1 MLPNG
6 DPVELTHDS
15 TIKLNPVFSPDGSRI
30 AYGTGAPW
38 DMWEVPVFGGKPTLL
53 FRNASSLSW
62 IDGGKRLLFSEITQG
77 MHMAVVSTDE
87 GRGQRRMVY
96 DPPGERGMAHH
107 SYLSPDGQWVL
118 IVEMQNQGIFVPA
131 ASSRSEDPAKVTQWA
146 RPVLCAP
153 QAPGLPIVSG
163 SMSAPRRVRSF
174 TSGDSEFHKASQNR

>member
-62 IDGGKRLLFSEITQG
+62 IDGGETATLFRDHARDAHG
-77 MHMAVVSTDE
+77 
-87 GRGQRRMVY
+87 G
-96 DPPGERGMAHH
+96 GEYR
-107 SYLSPDGQWVL
+107 
-118 IVEMQNQGIFVPA
+118 
-131 ASSRSEDPAKVTQWA
+131 
-146 RPVLCAP
+146 
-153 QAPGLPIVSG
+153 
-163 SMSAPRRVRSF
+163 
-174 TSGDSEFHKASQNR
+174 